1 MTDVL
6 QTLEVLIALVYGGD
20 ARLRPTLGL
29 VLSKCDK
36 QGRWKLEYTYNGKTW
51 ADIEEN
57 GKPSK
62 WVTLR
67 ALRVLKR
74 CALET

>member
-1 MTDVL
+1 M
-6 QTLEVLIALVYGGD
+6 
-20 ARLRPTLGL
+20 
-29 VLSKCDK
+29 LSRQDE
-36 QGRWKLEYTYNGKTW
+36 QGRWKLEYSYHGKMW
-51 ADIEEN
+51 MDVEKK

-74 CALET
+74 LGVELQQPHLRCSATLARDGPAQRTRTAGLKMA